1 MPDQLGVDLSP
12 GLVERRI
19 AGLSQ
24 NPNAL
29 ALMLTLVLAALIV
42 LRTNGAAGIAMMA
55 TALVGL
61 WLAGSRAAFIAV
73 PFVLVTAVLAGAAP
87 RPILKAVAAACLFV
101 LGVAVLQ
108 SALPALTGMTAAG
121 GSVINVFERTD
132 VVTAQ
137 HIQTIY
143 DGLAM
148 FMAQPLFGAGLGA
161 YMRDQTTTVGTPL
174 VIHSTAV
181 WLLAETGLVG
191 FAVFA
196 AAGLRLLA
204 EAVWHRAEPAA
215 LMLLLTLCAFGVI
228 SMAHEMLYQR
238 AVWLLIGATLAVPV
252 LATSPAMGRRPG

>member
-1 MPDQLGVDLSP
+1 
-12 GLVERRI
+12 
-19 AGLSQ
+19 
-24 NPNAL
+24 
-29 ALMLTLVLAALIV
+29 
-42 LRTNGAAGIAMMA
+42 
-55 TALVGL
+55 
-61 WLAGSRAAFIAV
+61 
-73 PFVLVTAVLAGAAP
+73 
-87 RPILKAVAAACLFV
+87 VAAACLFII
-101 LGVAVLQ
+101 GVAALQ
-108 SALPALTGMTAAG
+108 SALQALTGLAAAG
-121 GSVINVFERTD
+121 GGVINVFDRTD

-161 YMRDQTTTVGTPL
+161 YIHDQATIAGAPL

-196 AAGLRLLA
+196 AAALRRLA
-204 EAVWHRAEPAA
+204 EAVWRRAEPAA

-238 AVWLLIGATLAVPV
+238 AVWLLLGAMLAVPA
-252 LATSPAMGRRPG
+252 LTALPAVGRSRPAAAAG